1 MHVYFQRQVMA
12 TSAGDGISS
21 ISGETLEKAQREL
34 GENPETRGA
43 IIQEL
48 RDKIEQWEPS
58 PEEEGLTFSQKDDQF
73 LLRYL
78 RAKKFDTER
87 ALQLYVNYHKYRK
100 KYADLLGE
108 ITPKAAEHIL
118 KSGLVSVLPERSKS
132 GCKVVVIRAEL
143 WDIDAMPPQDVL
155 KTYLLLLDRLIEEEE
170 TQVHGFVFF
179 EDLSGI
185 DFYRI
190 FRLAR
195 TEQLQKGVVV
205 ELLQVHIQP
214 VA

>member
-1 MHVYFQRQVMA
+1 MA
-12 TSAGDGISS
+12 TSAAGDGISS

-58 PEEEGLTFSQKDDQF
+58 PEEEGVTFSRKDDQF

-118 KSGLVSVLPERSKS
+118 KSGVVSILPERSKS
-132 GCKVVVIRAEL
+132 GCKVIVFRPML
-143 WDIDAMPPQDVL
+143 WDMETMQLEHLL
-155 KTYLLLLDRLIEEEE
+155 KTFLVLVDRLIEEEE
-170 TQVHGFVFF
+170 TQVHGFMLC
-179 EDLSGI
+179 EDFVGVGFLKMFHI
-185 DFYRI
+185 
-190 FRLAR
+190 AQA
-195 TEQLQKGVVV
+195 EHVQKGIMV
-205 ELLQVHIQP
+205 ELLQVLSL
-214 VA
+214 